1 MNYPLTDNIIRK
13 IESLFVHPH
22 TSLILNFLIGKTDD
36 LMSAMDILKNELDET
51 KKGKLKK
58 RDKITSEIVSR
69 AIFNLLSEPEKIS
82 RGRAEEDLTALL
94 QAFST
99 LSAPVDYQIGVELVS
114 LNQIHQLEK
123 KEERLFWLTSRMGF
137 TLLKNDNVEPAAN
150 LLKLGIQIG
159 KETNI
164 DSKKL
169 AEILNN
175 FAIAARKQANISEA
189 EEAYKE
195 AIEIRQPLAAT
206 DPNEK
211 NRLARLLNNLAALYS
226 DVERF
231 EEAEQ
236 VLSQALSLRRELM
249 QTNSFYTAFYLQT
262 LENMLALLYQKGD
275 MEKASAYEKEITE
288 LKNEI
293 QQNLEKEK

>member
-1 MNYPLTDNIIRK
+1 MTLADTIIHK

-22 TSLILNFLIGKTDD
+22 TSLILNFLIGKTNN
-36 LMSAMDILKNELDET
+36 LMSAMETLKKELDET
-51 KKGKLKK
+51 KKEKPKE
-58 RDKITSEIVSR
+58 RNKITSEIASR

-94 QAFST
+94 QAFSH
-99 LSAPVDYQIGVELVS
+99 LSAPVDYQLSVELVS

-123 KEERLFWLTSRMGF
+123 QEERLFWLTSRMGF
-137 TLLKNDNVEPAAN
+137 ALLKNNNIDPAAN
-150 LLKLGIQIG
+150 LLRLGIQVG
-159 KETNI
+159 KEIQI
-164 DSKKL
+164 DSKKF

-175 FAIAARKQANISEA
+175 FAIAARKQANIPEA

-195 AIEIRQPLAAT
+195 AIKIRQPLAET

-249 QTNSFYTAFYLQT
+249 QTNSFYTPFYLQT

-275 MEKASAYEKEITE
+275 MKKASTYEEEITE
-288 LKNEI
+288 LKNKI
-293 QQNLEKEK
+293 QKNLEKEK